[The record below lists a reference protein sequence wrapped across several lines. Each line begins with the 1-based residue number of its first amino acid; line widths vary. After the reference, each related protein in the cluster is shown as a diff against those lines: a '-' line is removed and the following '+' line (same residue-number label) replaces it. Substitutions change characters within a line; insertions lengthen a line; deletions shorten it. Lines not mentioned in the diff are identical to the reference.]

1 MRLPW
6 RGLLGTIGRRA
17 RASFGLAG
25 ARWLRQVKLM
35 SSKQDPVEPA
45 APEGVD
51 KDAAE
56 KRPLTPAAERALAEA
71 AARRAERERMA
82 GEQPKETGGRGGLD
96 PTRYDDREI
105 DGLTSD
111 F

>member
-1 MRLPW
+1 
-6 RGLLGTIGRRA
+6 
-17 RASFGLAG
+17 
-25 ARWLRQVKLM
+25 M

-71 AARRAERERMA
+71 AARRAERGRIA
-82 GEQPKETGGRGGLD
+82 EQPKEMDGRGGLD
-96 PTRYDDREI
+96 PTRYGDWEI
-105 DGLTSD
+105 NGLTSD